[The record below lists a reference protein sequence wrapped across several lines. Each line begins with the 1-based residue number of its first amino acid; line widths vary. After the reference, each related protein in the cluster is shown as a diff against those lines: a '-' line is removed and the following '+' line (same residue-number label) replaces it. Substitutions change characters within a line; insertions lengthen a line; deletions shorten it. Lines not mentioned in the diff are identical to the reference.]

1 MPTERH
7 YKILVICCTIVL
19 FSSTFSGCLNGSEES
34 NNETRIP
41 IVMAFEV
48 SEGMLESE
56 TSPEMLADILTQN
69 SRFDFTIYAVDSEAA
84 MLEAL
89 RFGNAD
95 IALMDS
101 GAAWIGWN
109 QYGLEA
115 FAADQKSDGRTYYN
129 SLAWVLND
137 SDIAQAYFD
146 DDPLTNPFSL
156 MQGKTS
162 CHTGWLHSTG
172 MMVPMGFFLGLGYA
186 NVIGDPND
194 LESLRDTIFGFFNE
208 NSSIPEPGTQ
218 YYGFS
223 GALKC
228 LSDGRGEIAF
238 AKDNTVSQYCTT
250 ENGNNVEEWCLDT
263 SRYIALEPFAKTP
276 SDVFM
281 THPEF
286 HDDVVISEL
295 TDVLVN
301 FSSNED
307 FSDMLY
313 NTLGTKGV
321 VSTDSDS
328 HLSVYTPLVSNIPG
342 ISAYYTDN
350 ENTSITITIEELIIA
365 FELGESKTNND
376 PIHLAE
382 YLTIELGINVSIHY
396 VNSQS
401 EMINSLETGEAH
413 IGFLPS
419 SSSLIAW
426 KLYNLSVLG
435 AIQNKD
441 QLTQQSSI
449 ALVSNSGDLAI
460 ASIDDDS
467 STNPFAMMQGKASCF
482 TGFQSPIHTILPI
495 HYLIENEYYSPNEEN
510 TDIVETIHGYF
521 SNDSSVLSSPNP
533 SLGEAGAIRC
543 LSENVSEIAFVG
555 EYTLEENCGQEGQ
568 ENQEWCEEIDQY
580 FSLGQVG
587 VIPSNSIMYN
597 PSTID
602 SRSRAAILNAL
613 VALNYQM
620 YLENYSRPGFG
631 TYTGCYDIFTH
642 KVNLENPREICG
654 DEILNNILH
663 GTGIVRTNSQDHL
676 GSFSD
681 VIRGVPGAYSFLQ
694 ESIQSG

>member
-1 MPTERH
+1 
-7 YKILVICCTIVL
+7 
-19 FSSTFSGCLNGSEES
+19 LNGSEES

-365 FELGESKTNND
+365 FELGESETNND

>member
-1 MPTERH
+1 MPTKRH
-7 YKILVICCTIVL
+7 YKILVICYTIIL
-19 FSSTFSGCLNGSEES
+19 LSSTFSGCLSDSEES
-34 NNETRIP
+34 NNQTRTP
-41 IVMAFEV
+41 IVLAFEV

-56 TSPEMLADILTQN
+56 TNPEMLADILTQN

-84 MLEAL
+84 ILEAL

-109 QYGLEA
+109 QYGLQA

-129 SLAWVLND
+129 SLAWVLDD
-137 SDIAQAYFD
+137 SDIAEAYFD

-194 LESLRDTIFGFFNE
+194 IESLRDTIFEFFNE

-223 GALKC
+223 GALRC
-228 LSDGRGEIAF
+228 LSDGAGEVAF

-250 ENGNNVEEWCLDT
+250 ENGNNVEEWCLDA
-263 SRYIALEPFAKTP
+263 SRYVSLEPFAKTP

-281 THPEF
+281 THSNF
-286 HDDVVISEL
+286 DDDLVISEL
-295 TDVLVN
+295 TDFLID

-307 FSDMLY
+307 YSEILY

-321 VSTDSDS
+321 VSTDSES
-328 HLSVYTPLVSNIPG
+328 HLGIYTPLVSNIPG

-350 ENTSITITIEELIIA
+350 GSESITITIEELIVA
-365 FELGESKTNND
+365 FELDESKLETNSD

-382 YLTIELGINVSIHY
+382 FLSIELGINVSIHY

-401 EMINSLETGEAH
+401 EMIESIETGEAH

-419 SSSLIAW
+419 SSSLVGW
-426 KLYNLSVLG
+426 KLHNLSVLG

-441 QLTQQSSI
+441 QLTQRYSM
-449 ALVSNSGDLAI
+449 ALVSNSGELAT
-460 ASIDDDS
+460 ASSDNET
-467 STNPFAMMQGKASCF
+467 STDPFAMMQGRVSCF
-482 TGFQSPIHTILPI
+482 TGSQSPIHTILPI
-495 HYLIENEYYSPNEEN
+495 HYLIENGYYSPNQEN
-510 TDIVETIHGYF
+510 VEIIETIRGYF
-521 SNDSSVLSSPNP
+521 GNQSSLLSSSSTPV
-533 SLGEAGAIRC
+533 GEAGAISC

-555 EYTLEENCGQEGQ
+555 EDALEENCNHEEQ
-568 ENQEWCEEIDQY
+568 ENQDWCMEIDQY
-580 FSLGQVG
+580 LSLGQVG
-587 VIPSNSIMYN
+587 VSPSESVMYN
-597 PSTID
+597 PSTLD

-613 VALNYQM
+613 VTLNYQM

-631 TYTGCYDIFTH
+631 TYTGCYDISTH
-642 KVNLENPREICG
+642 KVNSDNNREICG
-654 DEILNNILH
+654 DEILNNILD
-663 GTGIVRTNSQDHL
+663 GTGIVRTNSQEHL
-676 GSFSD
+676 GLLSEVVS
-681 VIRGVPGAYSFLQ
+681 VVPGAYSFLQ
-694 ESIQSG
+694 ESI